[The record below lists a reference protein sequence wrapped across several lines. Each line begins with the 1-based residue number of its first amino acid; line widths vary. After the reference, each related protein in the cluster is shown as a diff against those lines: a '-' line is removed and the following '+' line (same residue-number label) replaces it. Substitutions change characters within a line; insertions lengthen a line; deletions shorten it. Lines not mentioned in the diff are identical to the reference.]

1 MSEYLFASL
10 LSYYLFFFCD
20 CDKGVFMDKI
30 FRKIVNFFSITGIIA
45 SSTWWILKVLE
56 LLTEWFED
64 GTLLRVWNFIAKT
77 FLFCTCLFLMWILHS
92 LTMFAIDK
100 LFSKHKDKGREINE
114 AHKHAQ

>member
-20 CDKGVFMDKI
+20 KGVFMDKI
-30 FRKIVNFFSITGIIA
+30 LRKIVNFFSITGIIA